1 MTRWLPILVMM
12 YMVAALAWW
21 SVLLLQQNEQLYL
34 LKTEKILT
42 ADGSHILEANYEK
55 QRKMIMGEG
64 LVFAISMVLGTYFIY
79 KSNIREMNLSRR
91 QSNFLLS
98 VSHELKSPLTAINLG
113 LETLKKR
120 ALSQEKIVEVADMAL
135 KESRRLE
142 NLISTILT
150 AAKVE
155 HGYVPKR
162 EGLNLVDLIN
172 QLLNQYNSRYP
183 DQPFYIDLK
192 VEEAIILASKQDIH
206 SLLSN
211 LLDNAIKYGKNGSIN
226 LILTEDQSS
235 WKIELTDEGP
245 GIPPGERE
253 KVFEKFYRMGNEE
266 TRSSKGTGLGLYI
279 VKKIVESH
287 GGKIALTQNHPSGSK
302 FVIHL
307 PKLTRN
313 ENSIG

>member
-34 LKTEKILT
+34 LKTEKIHT
-42 ADGSHILEANYEK
+42 SDGSKILETNYEK

-98 VSHELKSPLTAINLG
+98 VSHELKSPLTSINLG

-155 HGYVPKR
+155 HGYVPKK

-183 DQPFYIDLK
+183 DQPFFAGFK
-192 VEEAIILASKQDIH
+192 VDEAIVLASRQDIH
-206 SLLSN
+206 SLLTN
-211 LLDNAIKYGKNGSIN
+211 LLDNAIKYGKKGPIN
-226 LILTEDQSS
+226 LILSEDQAF

-245 GIPPGERE
+245 GIPPDERG

-287 GGKIALTQNHPSGSK
+287 GGKIELTQNRPTGSK

-307 PKLTRN
+307 PKISRN
-313 ENSIG
+313 ENSVG